1 MDKEEPSQ
9 EKTVCLWWER
19 TGERRN
25 NTTMI
30 VLIVFTRIEGQIVTD
45 DYLSSTTQVN
55 YTRGACALQLFYSYF
70 HNIVNNT
77 Q

>member
-45 DYLSSTTQVN
+45 DYLSCIIQVN
-55 YTRGACALQLFYSYF
+55 YTRGACAPQPFCCYS
-70 HNIVNNT
+70 HNIVNK
-77 Q
+77 

>member
-25 NTTMI
+25 NTSMI

-55 YTRGACALQLFYSYF
+55 YTRGACALQPFYS
-70 HNIVNNT
+70 
-77 Q
+77 